1 MQRKSEKSIMTR
13 TINISLNVPENYGMD
28 ELTRQLT
35 AYGEMLIMRR
45 QHKERTR
52 RRFSQHFL
60 SGLSMP
66 EDVSDHELVD
76 DYLKE
81 KYGV

>member
-1 MQRKSEKSIMTR
+1 MTR

-35 AYGEMLIMRR
+35 AYGELLIMRR
-45 QHKERTR
+45 QRKERTHK
-52 RRFSQHFL
+52 RFSQHFL
-60 SGLSMP
+60 SGLTMP
-66 EDVSDHELVD
+66 ESANDRELVD
-76 DYLKE
+76 DYLHE

>member
-1 MQRKSEKSIMTR
+1 MTR

-45 QHKERTR
+45 QHKEPVWSVYAGKR
-52 RRFSQHFL
+52 
-60 SGLSMP
+60 
-66 EDVSDHELVD
+66 E
-76 DYLKE
+76 
-81 KYGV
+81 